1 MSLPS
6 SGQISMGQV
15 DTELGLSSTAQV
27 SLNDSAVRTLFGVS
41 SGQISMSSGYGKS
54 SYVTSGLIMNIDFNQ
69 ASYSGSGTTV
79 TDLTTNGNN
88 GTLVNSP
95 VYTSGTPS
103 YMTFDGTSNYIGN
116 ASTLNN
122 FNFASTGGITVEAW
136 VKPTLS
142 SYEFWFS
149 SNVSSGDCTYRFGT
163 NSGGYF
169 YWNLGHH
176 VDHNTGGP
184 ISSASG
190 DCTYRFGTNSDG
202 YFYWNLGHHV
212 DHNTGGPISS
222 GTWCQVVFTGGV
234 VSGTVYTNIY
244 LNGSNVVSNFNESIS
259 SLSNPNDWLI
269 GHGETSSAWPYNG
282 SISIIRVYNTAL
294 NSTQITQN
302 YNASKAKFGLS

>member
-184 ISSASG
+184 ISS
-190 DCTYRFGTNSDG
+190 
-202 YFYWNLGHHV
+202 
-212 DHNTGGPISS
+212 

>member
-163 NSGGYF
+163 NS
-169 YWNLGHH
+169 
-176 VDHNTGGP
+176 
-184 ISSASG
+184 
-190 DCTYRFGTNSDG
+190 DG